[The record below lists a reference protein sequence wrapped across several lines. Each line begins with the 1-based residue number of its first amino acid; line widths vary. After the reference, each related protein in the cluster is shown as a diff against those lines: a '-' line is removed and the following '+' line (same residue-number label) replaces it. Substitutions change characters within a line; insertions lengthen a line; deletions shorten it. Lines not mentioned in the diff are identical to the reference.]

1 MKGVFIMSGIM
12 DWVKST
18 IGIVEDEEQDTQQV
32 ETIEEVPKCYTS
44 TISSRRRSASED
56 MPITSSPRRSKVVNI
71 NTTAQLKVMV
81 VQPLNYNDASE
92 IAEHLKSKKPVV
104 VNLEKLDKA
113 TASRIF
119 DFLSGAVFAL
129 DGNMQ
134 KVSNGILLVV
144 PNTMGIMG
152 DFSDDLKT
160 QGLFD
165 IF

>member
-1 MKGVFIMSGIM
+1 MSSIM

-18 IGIVEDEEQDTQQV
+18 IGIVEEEEDVQ
-32 ETIEEVPKCYTS
+32 EERTS
-44 TISSRRRSASED
+44 FEDFERAPSAPILPRRRSVSD
-56 MPITSSPRRSKVVNI
+56 DLPYSSSPRRSKVVNI
-71 NTTAQLKVMV
+71 NTTAQLKVVV
-81 VQPLNYNDASE
+81 VQPLSYNDAAE
-92 IAEHLKSKKPVV
+92 IADHLKSKKPVV

-119 DFLSGAVFAL
+119 DFLSGTVYAL

-165 IF
+165 LF

>member
-1 MKGVFIMSGIM
+1 M

-18 IGIVEDEEQDTQQV
+18 IGIVEDEDQNQEQV
-32 ETIEEVPKCYTS
+32 EVAEEEPRSYS
-44 TISSRRRSASED
+44 TPITSRRRSTVAD
-56 MPITSSPRRSKVVNI
+56 DIPISSSPRRSKVVNI
-71 NTTAQLKVMV
+71 NTTAQLKVVV
-81 VQPLNYNDASE
+81 VQPLSYNDAPE
-92 IAEHLKSKKPVV
+92 IAEHLKAKKPVV

-119 DFLSGAVFAL
+119 DFLSGTVFAL

>member
-1 MKGVFIMSGIM
+1 MSKLM
-12 DWVKST
+12 DWVKSSM
-18 IGIVEDEEQDTQQV
+18 GMDEEEYVAENEVQ
-32 ETIEEVPKCYTS
+32 ESYEEEAPKFQP
-44 TISSRRRSASED
+44 RRRTLAEETFGSAG
-56 MPITSSPRRSKVVNI
+56 PRRSKVVNI
-71 NTTAQLKVMV
+71 NTTAQLKVFV
-81 VQPLNYNDASE
+81 VQPLNYNDACE
-92 IAEHLKSKKPVV
+92 IAEHLKAKKPVV
-104 VNLEKLDKA
+104 VNLEKLDKT

-129 DGNMQ
+129 DGSMQ

-152 DFSDDLKT
+152 DFSDELKT

>member
-1 MKGVFIMSGIM
+1 MSGIM

-18 IGIVEDEEQDTQQV
+18 IGIVEDENEEQV
-32 ETIEEVPKCYTS
+32 ETTEEEVKPYS
-44 TISSRRRSASED
+44 ASVPARRRSASDD
-56 MPITSSPRRSKVVNI
+56 MLASSPRRSKVVNI
-71 NTTAQLKVMV
+71 NTTAQLKVVV
-81 VQPLNYNDASE
+81 VQPLSYNDASE
-92 IAEHLKSKKPVV
+92 IAEHLKAKKPVV

>member
-1 MKGVFIMSGIM
+1 MSGIM
-12 DWVKST
+12 DWVKTT
-18 IGIVEDEEQDTQQV
+18 IGIVEEEDQENIS
-32 ETIEEVPKCYTS
+32 ETTEEMPRPSYSSTVPN
-44 TISSRRRSASED
+44 RRRSVPDDVLSS
-56 MPITSSPRRSKVVNI
+56 SSPRRSKVVNI
-71 NTTAQLKVMV
+71 NTTAQLKVVV
-81 VQPLNYNDASE
+81 VQPLSYNDASE

>member
-1 MKGVFIMSGIM
+1 MSGIM
-12 DWVKST
+12 DWVKTT
-18 IGIVEDEEQDTQQV
+18 IGIVEDEEGQQPEL
-32 ETIEEVPKCYTS
+32 ETMEEMPRPYSTAVP
-44 TISSRRRSASED
+44 SRRRTASD
-56 MPITSSPRRSKVVNI
+56 DVLSSSLPRRSKVVNI
-71 NTTAQLKVMV
+71 NTTAQLKVVV
-81 VQPLNYNDASE
+81 VQPLGYNDASE

>member
-1 MKGVFIMSGIM
+1 MSSIM

-18 IGIVEDEEQDTQQV
+18 IGIVEEEATVQDEKPSFDDFERSQPAA
-32 ETIEEVPKCYTS
+32 TIPP
-44 TISSRRRSASED
+44 RRRSVSD
-56 MPITSSPRRSKVVNI
+56 DIPLSSSPRRSKVVNI
-71 NTTAQLKVMV
+71 NTTAQLKVVV
-81 VQPLNYNDASE
+81 VQPLTYNDASE
-92 IAEHLKSKKPVV
+92 IADHLKSKKPVV
-104 VNLEKLDKA
+104 VNLEKLDKS

-119 DFLSGAVFAL
+119 DFLSGTVYAL

-165 IF
+165 LF

>member
-1 MKGVFIMSGIM
+1 MSGIM
-12 DWVKST
+12 DWVKTT
-18 IGIVEDEEQDTQQV
+18 IGIVEDEDQENIS
-32 ETIEEVPKCYTS
+32 ETTEEMPRPSYSSTVPN
-44 TISSRRRSASED
+44 RRRSVSD
-56 MPITSSPRRSKVVNI
+56 DVLSSSSPRRSKVVNI
-71 NTTAQLKVMV
+71 NTTAQLKVVV
-81 VQPLNYNDASE
+81 VQPLSYNDASE

-129 DGNMQ
+129 DGSMQ

>member
-1 MKGVFIMSGIM
+1 MSGIM

-18 IGIVEDEEQDTQQV
+18 IGIVEEEGQEPQV
-32 ETIEEVPKCYTS
+32 EMTEEAPRSYTS
-44 TISSRRRSASED
+44 TVPSRRRSASED
-56 MPITSSPRRSKVVNI
+56 ITLSSSPRRSKVVNI
-71 NTTAQLKVMV
+71 NTTAQLKVVV
-81 VQPLNYNDASE
+81 VQPLSYNDASE